1 MANDDLPSE
10 IEEYASVHTQRRRV
24 LPRAVL
30 VGLAAGLIASLFR
43 LALAGAD
50 SARNALI
57 RWAQQ
62 FPAAGWAFPVLF
74 GAAGAAISL
83 WLVLNYAPEAK
94 GSGIPHLK
102 AVAYR
107 FRVMDWR
114 RVLPVKFVA
123 GVLAIGSGLALGREG
138 PTVQM
143 GGATGDMI
151 ARWLKSAPGERRTLI
166 AAGSGAG
173 LAAAFNAPLSGL
185 TFVLEEVQRDFHP
198 IVFAATFVACV
209 VADILARAIT
219 SADPVFSVPS
229 YPAQPLGTLPFFV
242 LLGIAAGL
250 TGVLFSRG
258 LVGVL
263 NRFGHARPNLRLPI
277 AALAGTA
284 AGLCGWFYPF
294 AVGGGQILSESA
306 LAGRLLASSV
316 PLWFLLRYTLTLFS
330 YGTGT
335 AGGIFAP
342 MLALG
347 ALVGLGV
354 GQAGHALAPAMV
366 PQPAVFAVVG
376 MAAYF
381 TAVVRA
387 PLTGILLIVEMT
399 GSYEQMLPLLVACFS
414 AYATAELL
422 KALPIYEELLERD
435 LSSGNGGYSL
445 KEPLIVDLLVEP
457 GSPFEGQAVRHLGLP
472 PGCMLV
478 RVVSEG
484 RELVPTAA
492 TRLQAYSKI
501 TAVVAPEAAHGL
513 ELLHQGCK
521 TRGEPHTAG

>member
-1 MANDDLPSE
+1 MANADLPSE
-10 IEEYASVHTQRRRV
+10 IEEYTTVRTQRRRV
-24 LPRAVL
+24 LPRAAL
-30 VGLAAGLIASLFR
+30 VGLVAGLVASLFR

-57 RWAQQ
+57 VWAHN
-62 FPAAGWAFPVLF
+62 FPAAGWVFPVLF
-74 GAAGAAISL
+74 GAAGAAVSL
-83 WLVLNYAPEAK
+83 WLVRTYAPEAK

-114 RVLPVKFVA
+114 RLLPVKFVA

-143 GGATGDMI
+143 GGASGDLI
-151 ARWLKSAPGERRTLI
+151 AAWLKAAPGERRTLI
-166 AAGSGAG
+166 AAGAGAG

-198 IVFAATFVACV
+198 IVFAATFIACV
-209 VADILARAIT
+209 VSDIVARALT
-219 SADPVFSVPS
+219 SADPVFTVPD
-229 YPAQPLGTLPFFV
+229 YAAQPLGTLPFFI
-242 LLGIAAGL
+242 LLGVAAGF

-258 LVGVL
+258 LIGVL
-263 NRFGHARPNLRLPI
+263 NQFGRTRPNLRFAI
-277 AALAGTA
+277 SALAGAA
-284 AGLCGWFYPF
+284 AGVCGWFYPF
-294 AVGGGQILSESA
+294 AVGGGQMLSETA
-306 LAGRLLASSV
+306 LAGKLLASSI
-316 PLWFLLRYTLTLFS
+316 PLWFVLRYGLTILS

-347 ALVGLGV
+347 ALVGLGI
-354 GQAGHALAPAMV
+354 GQAGHALAPQV
-366 PQPAVFAVVG
+366 VTQPAVFAVVG

-399 GSYEQMLPLLVACFS
+399 GSYAQMLPLLVACFC

-435 LSSGNGGYSL
+435 LSAGDGSYSL
-445 KEPLIVDLLVEP
+445 KEPLVVDLTVEP
-457 GSPFEGQAVRHLGLP
+457 GSPFDGQAVRHLGLP
-472 PGCMLV
+472 PGCVLV

-484 RELVPTAA
+484 RETVPTAA
-492 TRLQAYSKI
+492 TRLRAYSKI
-501 TAVVAPEAAHGL
+501 TAVIAPDAGHGL
-513 ELLHQGCK
+513 ELLREGCK
-521 TRGEPHTAG
+521 ARGS